1 MNVLTPRSAKASE
14 ARKVLQG
21 SWRDLLARIA
31 RMTIKLPIIEMI
43 TTKKKINPM
52 EEKLLIDRVG
62 GFLKGGKIGTPPPN
76 PSSRGTPLPQPIL
89 PGDPTP

>member
-31 RMTIKLPIIEMI
+31 KMTIKLPIIEMI

-62 GFLKGGKIGTPPPN
+62 GFLKEGKI
-76 PSSRGTPLPQPIL
+76 GTPLPQPIL
-89 PGDPTP
+89 PVDPTP